1 MQSSTYIPYKVGK
14 EIPSIR
20 VSADLAAVALVCLL
34 GLMISMVVISCFGI
48 EAVGVVLAQLG

>member
-1 MQSSTYIPYKVGK
+1 VQSSVYIPSTVRK

-20 VSADLAAVALVCLL
+20 VSADLAAVALICLL
-34 GLMISMVVISCFGI
+34 GLMISVVVISCFGI